1 MGDRTIYVTGFDH
14 ERLSNLLNGARSWD
28 KKDKDYL
35 TRLEE
40 ELEWAQ
46 VVSPQEIPGDVVTM
60 NSQARVRDLGSSEE
74 MIVTLVFPT
83 EADYERGRL
92 SILAPIGTALLG
104 YQAGDTVE
112 WEVPAGVRRLKIEQ
126 VLYQPEAAGDYH
138 L

>member
-1 MGDRTIYVTGFDH
+1 MGERTIYVTEFDLK
-14 ERLSNLLNGARSWD
+14 RLSGLLGCAQSWGN
-28 KKDKDYL
+28 KDRDCLVK
-35 TRLEE
+35 LEE

-60 NSQARVRDLGSSEE
+60 NSRARIRDLKSNEE
-74 MIVTLVFPT
+74 MVFTLVFPA

-92 SILAPIGTALLG
+92 SVLAPIGMALLG
-104 YQAGDTVE
+104 YRAGETVE
-112 WEVPAGVRRLKIEQ
+112 WKVPAGVRRLKIEQ

>member
-1 MGDRTIYVTGFDH
+1 MGERTIYVTEFDQK
-14 ERLSNLLNGARSWD
+14 RLGNLLSGARSLNE
-28 KKDKDYL
+28 KDRVCL
-35 TRLEE
+35 TRLEQ

-60 NSQARVRDLGSSEE
+60 NSQARIRDLNSNEE
-74 MIVTLVFPT
+74 MVFTVVFPT

-92 SILAPIGTALLG
+92 SVIAPIGTALLG
-104 YQAGDTVE
+104 YRAGDIVE
-112 WEVPAGVRRLKIEQ
+112 WEVPGGVRRLKIEQ